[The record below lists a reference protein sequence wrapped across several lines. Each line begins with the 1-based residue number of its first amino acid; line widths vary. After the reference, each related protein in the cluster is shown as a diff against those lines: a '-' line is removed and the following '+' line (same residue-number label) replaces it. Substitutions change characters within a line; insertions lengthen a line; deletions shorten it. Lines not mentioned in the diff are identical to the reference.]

1 MTDIHIL
8 EGDLNDDFGWGRGV
22 KTHRPHL
29 QQVPVMVGRRKNRF
43 PHLIDATHFEAT
55 HNVREV
61 PVVSPIVQR
70 IALANNKD
78 VIRDRST
85 HPEMASK
92 NLSPVQRGLEYFHEK
107 LPLGFL
113 KRRRGF

>member
-1 MTDIHIL
+1 MPDLHIL
-8 EGDLNDDFGWGRGV
+8 EGDLMDDFGWGRGV

-29 QQVPVMVGRRKNRF
+29 MQVPVMVGRKKNNM
-43 PHLIDATHFEAT
+43 PHLIDATNYEAI

-61 PVVSPIVQR
+61 PVVSPIVKR

-78 VIRDRST
+78 IIRDRST

-92 NLSPVQRGLEYFHEK
+92 VYSPIQRGLNYFHEK

>member
-8 EGDLNDDFGWGRGV
+8 EGDLMDDFGWGEGV

-29 QQVPVMVGRRKNRF
+29 QQVPVMVGRNKRRF
-43 PHLIDATHFEAT
+43 PHLMDATDYERK

-61 PVVSPIVQR
+61 PVVSPIVKR
-70 IALANNKD
+70 IAQHNNRTN
-78 VIRDRST
+78 IRMGST
-85 HPEMASK
+85 HPEMVPH
-92 NLSPVQRGLEYFHEK
+92 NLTPIQEGLNYFHEK

-113 KRRRGF
+113 KRRRNF